1 MALIVGKPRA
11 VVDAMM
17 REERVYSRKDRK
29 LEREI
34 AG

>member
-17 REERVYSRKDRK
+17 REERNNVQMTEDRK
-29 LEREI
+29 EI
-34 AG
+34 